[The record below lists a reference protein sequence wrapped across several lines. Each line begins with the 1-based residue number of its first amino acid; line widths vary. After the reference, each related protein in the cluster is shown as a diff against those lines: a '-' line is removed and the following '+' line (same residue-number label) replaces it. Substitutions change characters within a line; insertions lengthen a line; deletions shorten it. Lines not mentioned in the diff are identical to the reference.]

1 MDISLK
7 LLTLFI
13 KLKAGILLMS
23 ECVPVK
29 LAFR

>member
-13 KLKAGILLMS
+13 KLKAGILMS